1 MAAQQSRN
9 GVSVPV
15 VMDNLLLLMVLVA
28 GVFAPLSG
36 WFAAQR
42 SRQPVTW
49 FVLGALIG
57 PLALALLAIAPPGR
71 CPSCGARVDGW
82 PTTCE
87 QCGRA
92 LDGSDGP
99 VAPAT
104 TPVSAGEPDP
114 NVLDGGPRPRRA
126 RPEHSTSGRPPRAG
140 GRGRGGVTHEVSAGE
155 VLATGIYLS
164 GNAGLEIGAC
174 YALSRISAPEGDR
187 LRVFGPVDAGQIT
200 IRHEGPLVDFDV
212 TGVED
217 RLVISGRDGRSSLR
231 CVFRALGGM
240 RGDDLERAMNETFVS
255 RP

>member
-1 MAAQQSRN
+1 
-9 GVSVPV
+9 
-15 VMDNLLLLMVLVA
+15 MDNLLLLMVLSA

-57 PLALALLAIAPPGR
+57 PLALAVLAIAPPGR
-71 CPSCGARVDGW
+71 CPSCGAPVDGW

-87 QCGRA
+87 QCGRR
-92 LDGSDGP
+92 LDGSEGSP
-99 VAPAT
+99 GRLPTHAT
-104 TPVSAGEPDP
+104 AGEPDP
-114 NVLDGGPRPRRA
+114 AAAAGLQARQSRSERTTA
-126 RPEHSTSGRPPRAG
+126 RPGRAG
-140 GRGRGGVTHEVSAGE
+140 GRDRSATAGAMAETSAGE

-174 YALSRISAPEGDR
+174 YALSRVSAPDGDR
-187 LRVFGPVDAGQIT
+187 LRVFGPVDSGQII
-200 IRHEGPLVDFDV
+200 IRHEGPLADFDV
-212 TGVED
+212 TGVDD
-217 RLVISGRDGRSSLR
+217 RLIISSRDGRSPLR

-240 RGDDLERAMNETFVS
+240 RGDDLERALNRTSVS